1 MNAVFCNFAGLLA
14 QKLLIMFD
22 NLRDTLDFDDLLFEG
37 RNKEYGAYQL
47 RRKYNAVIVAG
58 ILIAVLL
65 VSATIVLPFIISPH
79 SDKVLTGGFSYVQ
92 VTMENLDPPV
102 DEIIVP
108 PPPPPPE
115 ASRMT
120 EVVKYIPPVVVDTVL
135 PMEPKQATT
144 DEFLMQSTTDNN
156 LEGRGTGSG
165 DEVFTG
171 QGGTETNEPFFQV
184 EVMPAFKG
192 GDLNRF
198 RDWVS
203 KRTNYPQ
210 AAIENK
216 IQGRVFLTFIIETD
230 GSVTNVT
237 LVKGVDPLIDNEAIR
252 AIQSSPKWSPGLQ
265 RGQPVRVRYSMWL
278 NFAI

>member
-1 MNAVFCNFAGLLA
+1 MQYFVILEAFSTVAVT
-14 QKLLIMFD
+14 MFD

-37 RNKEYGAYQL
+37 RNKDYGAYQL

-58 ILIAVLL
+58 ILIAVFL
-65 VSATIVLPFIISPH
+65 VSVTVVLPFLLSPH
-79 SDKVLTGGFSYVQ
+79 SDKVLAGGFSYVQ
-92 VTMENLDPPV
+92 VQMENLDPPV

-115 ASRMT
+115 ATKMT
-120 EVVKYIPPVVVDTVL
+120 EVVKYVPPVVVDTIL
-135 PMEPKQATT
+135 PLEPKQAAT
-144 DEFLMQSTTDNN
+144 DEFLVQSTTDDN
-156 LEGRGTGSG
+156 LVAQGTGTG
-165 DEVFTG
+165 DEVITG
-171 QGGTETNEPFFQV
+171 QGGTATDDAFFLV
-184 EVMPAFKG
+184 EVMPSFKG
-192 GDLNRF
+192 GDLNKF
-198 RDWVS
+198 REWVS

-230 GSVTNVT
+230 GSVSNVT
-237 LVKGVDPLIDNEAIR
+237 VAKGVHPLIDNEAVR

-278 NFAI
+278 NFSF